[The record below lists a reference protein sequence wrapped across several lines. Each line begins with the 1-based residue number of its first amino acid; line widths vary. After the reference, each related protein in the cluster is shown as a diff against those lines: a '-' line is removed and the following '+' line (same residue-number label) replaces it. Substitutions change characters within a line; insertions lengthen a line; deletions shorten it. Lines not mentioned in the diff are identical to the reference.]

1 MENLKV
7 VNKGSAKAKTLH
19 ADTVVTIVIDGS
31 GSMNSITDAT
41 LEGYNAFI
49 NKQRE
54 EDGDVLVSLVIF
66 DSTWARD
73 KNGHTIYGEQETR
86 LRRPYTALEL
96 DDVPELTRDVYKA
109 DGGTPLRDAI
119 GKSIGFT
126 DDILQRIPSD
136 ENPDALMVIITD
148 GGENTSQDYGAGLI
162 KEMIAAREEAGW
174 TFIYMG
180 ANQDSWS
187 ETQNL
192 GFKQGNVMNYA
203 AHDIKE
209 GAFAKV
215 AASTVAYRGLSNS
228 AKADG
233 LVGSYATTSFFS
245 DAGVTEDAPVESS
258 TDAKTDA

>member
-7 VNKGSAKAKTLH
+7 VNKKTQGTLH

-31 GSMNSITDAT
+31 GSMTSITDAT

-54 EDGDVLVSLVIF
+54 EEGTVLVSLVIF
-66 DSTWARD
+66 DSNWKKD
-73 KNGHTIYGEQETR
+73 GNGHYLYDQQETR
-86 LRRPYTALEL
+86 LRRPYTALAL
-96 DDVPELTRDVYKA
+96 DEVPLLTRDVYKA

-136 ENPDALMVIITD
+136 ENPDTLVVIITD
-148 GGENTSQDYGAGLI
+148 GGENTSQDYGVGLI
-162 KEMIAAREEAGW
+162 KEMVAAREKAGW

-192 GFKQGNVMNYA
+192 GFQQGNVMNYA
-203 AHDIKE
+203 AADIKE

-215 AASTVAYRGLSNS
+215 AAASTSYRSTSRLMKAGGL
-228 AKADG
+228 AE
-233 LVGSYATTSFFS
+233 SYTTTSFFN
-245 DAGVTEDAPVESS
+245 DAGVTEDAPVVDSS
-258 TDAKTDA
+258 SASSKS